1 MIEKKAD
8 NKEILQDKVKQIDK
22 SINNIENQKKQLN
35 NIKDSFMEIN
45 QTSNKIIEL
54 LSLSIKGRKI
64 NARFND
70 MSLENSKRMKNMTA
84 KFDDDLKIL
93 KKYIN
98 ELESKK
104 NKIQKEIYKIE
115 NDERKK
121 RKNM

>member
-1 MIEKKAD
+1 
-8 NKEILQDKVKQIDK
+8 
-22 SINNIENQKKQLN
+22 
-35 NIKDSFMEIN
+35 MEIN

-54 LSLSIKGRKI
+54 LSLSINGRKI

-84 KFDDDLKIL
+84 KFDDDLKKL
-93 KKYIN
+93 KKYTD

-104 NKIQKEIYKIE
+104 NKIQKEIYRIE

>member
-1 MIEKKAD
+1 
-8 NKEILQDKVKQIDK
+8 
-22 SINNIENQKKQLN
+22 
-35 NIKDSFMEIN
+35 MEIN

>member
-22 SINNIENQKKQLN
+22 NINNIENQKKQLI

-54 LSLSIKGRKI
+54 LSLSINGRKI

-84 KFDDDLKIL
+84 KFDDDLKKL
-93 KKYIN
+93 KKYTD

-104 NKIQKEIYKIE
+104 NKIQKEIYRIE

>member
-22 SINNIENQKKQLN
+22 NINNIETQKKQLI

-54 LSLSIKGRKI
+54 LSLSINGRKI

-84 KFDDDLKIL
+84 KFDDDLKKL
-93 KKYIN
+93 KKYTD

-104 NKIQKEIYKIE
+104 NKIQKEIYRIE